1 MHCCIKPESN
11 PSYLQHQAL
20 FVYFLPDQKRQ
31 RTVLS
36 PDQIRIEPMIVAAV
50 LDLQSGFPLLVYRRY
65 SARQSLEPNPAQD
78 PCCTKHQPMNVRATL
93 SPVSGF
99 STLLAFS
106 SVQFGPLTS
115 QAIGQV
121 VGGNNGRFLR
131 LSSLY
136 LFPVV
141 YFSAFTFILI
151 AQLFI
156 LSAFTLKTQASV
168 SVIQTNKLL
177 TSYVLWIHFPRCVLS
192 AVIVHFVGFNP
203 CCLLVYFGGLHPQ
216 VFIPCY
222 EFIHLSPQY
231 L

>member
-50 LDLQSGFPLLVYRRY
+50 LALQSGFPLLVYRRY
-65 SARQSLEPNPAQD
+65 SARQSLEQNPAQD
-78 PCCTKHQPMNVRATL
+78 PCCTKHEPMNVRATL
-93 SPVSGF
+93 SPISGF

-131 LSSLY
+131 LPSLY
-136 LFPVV
+136 LFPAV
-141 YFSAFTFILI
+141 YDSSGCHLCIYFQLCIFSTFTFILI

-192 AVIVHFVGFNP
+192 GVIVHFVGFNS
-203 CCLLVYFGGLHPQ
+203 CCLLVYFVSFHP
-216 VFIPCY
+216 
-222 EFIHLSPQY
+222 
-231 L
+231 